1 MEEAAMKH
9 EDRNTMLFDYT
20 KALSVALCY
29 RDQMTQLHSERVQTI
44 AETIGE
50 ACGLSESELNALRV
64 AATFHD
70 IGKIGIP
77 DNILLKPA
85 RFDEEEWQVMKRHS
99 EIGAA
104 IIAATELEGS
114 EQAAFAILHHH
125 EHFDGTGYPDG
136 LTGEDIPI
144 SSRIISLADS
154 YDAMSMTRSYHRPKT
169 HVEIMLTMEKESG
182 GKHDPDLMH
191 IFTGIVE
198 SSDFKA
204 TQ

>member
-1 MEEAAMKH
+1 MKH
-9 EDRNTMLFDYT
+9 EECNTMPFGYS

-29 RDQMTQLHSERVQTI
+29 RDQLTQLHSERVQNI
-44 AETIGE
+44 AEAIGE
-50 ACGLSESELNALRV
+50 ACGLSGSELNALKI
-64 AATFHD
+64 AASFHD
-70 IGKIGIP
+70 IGKLGIP
-77 DNILLKPA
+77 DSILLKPA
-85 RFDEEEWQVMKRHS
+85 RFDEEEWKVMKRHS

-125 EHFDGTGYPDG
+125 EHFDGSGYPDG

-144 SSRIISLADS
+144 ASRIISLADS
-154 YDAMSMTRSYHRPKT
+154 YDAMAMTRSYHRPKT

-198 SSDFKA
+198 FGDFRA
-204 TQ
+204 ASA

>member
-1 MEEAAMKH
+1 MKY
-9 EDRNTMLFDYT
+9 EDCNTVLFGYS

-29 RDQMTQLHSERVQTI
+29 RDQLTQLHSERVQNI
-44 AETIGE
+44 AEAIGE
-50 ACGLSESELNALRV
+50 ACGLSESQLNALKI
-64 AATFHD
+64 AASFHD
-70 IGKIGIP
+70 IGKLGIP

-85 RFDEEEWQVMKRHS
+85 RFDEDEWKVMKRHS

-114 EQAAFAILHHH
+114 EEAAFAILHHH
-125 EHFDGTGYPDG
+125 EHFDGSGYPDG

-154 YDAMSMTRSYHRPKT
+154 YDAMAMTRSYHRPKT

-182 GKHDPDLMH
+182 GKHDPHLMH
-191 IFTGIVE
+191 VFCGIVE
-198 SSDFKA
+198 NSDFKA
-204 TQ
+204 AMP